1 MSNIIISPS
10 KYIQGKGELNNLG
23 IHVNKLG
30 KKSLILVSPSG
41 LKRVENTVKNSFANT
56 DTEIFFETFNGECS
70 KNEINRIIQIFNE
83 HNCDNI
89 IGIGGG
95 KY

>member
-30 KKSLILVSPSG
+30 KKSLILV
-41 LKRVENTVKNSFANT
+41 
-56 DTEIFFETFNGECS
+56 
-70 KNEINRIIQIFNE
+70 
-83 HNCDNI
+83 
-89 IGIGGG
+89 
-95 KY
+95 

>member
-41 LKRVENTVKNSFANT
+41 
-56 DTEIFFETFNGECS
+56 
-70 KNEINRIIQIFNE
+70 
-83 HNCDNI
+83 
-89 IGIGGG
+89 
-95 KY
+95 

>member
-30 KKSLILVSPSG
+30 KIFNLSKSFRIKES
-41 LKRVENTVKNSFANT
+41 ENTVKNSFANT
-56 DTEIFFETFNGECS
+56 DTEIFL
-70 KNEINRIIQIFNE
+70 K
-83 HNCDNI
+83 HLW
-89 IGIGGG
+89 
-95 KY
+95 